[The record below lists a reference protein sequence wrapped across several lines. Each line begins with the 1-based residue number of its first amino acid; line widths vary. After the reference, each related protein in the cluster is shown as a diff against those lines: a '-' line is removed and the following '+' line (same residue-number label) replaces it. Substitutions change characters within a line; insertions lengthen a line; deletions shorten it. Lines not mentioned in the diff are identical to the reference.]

1 MVRGPA
7 HGPRV
12 DVVQLAAGTWAA
24 GRPTSSHWSRTGLA
38 LSDEVSVLKE
48 LPLAI
53 AHGSRNGVAA
63 TCERYDLVC
72 ALRQILHW
80 RVSVQLPLVFLLL
93 DPS

>member
-63 TCERYDLVC
+63 TCERPVRGMTWYV
-72 ALRQILHW
+72 
-80 RVSVQLPLVFLLL
+80 
-93 DPS
+93 PSARYCIGEYLSSFP